1 MKRERLSKS
10 PAAWVP
16 VALLQCKNTQCVMWD
31 VPRDWS
37 TWGCGGK
44 GSRPSGGTDFLP
56 PCNIWNLCGLCGKF
70 GRPLRE
76 PMKLLYLNWPW
87 GNVLG
92 FEVECVCV
100 FCRNTEVQSGSPDS
114 MKLYVR
120 KKLLFAFISSRLVNI
135 YTQKETRGHEPV
147 VCLVTNI
154 LVWDPKVVCLFLA
167 HYFLNLLSAFLLSWQ
182 LSGGPTW

>member
-1 MKRERLSKS
+1 MFLAWKLS
-10 PAAWVP
+10 
-16 VALLQCKNTQCVMWD
+16 
-31 VPRDWS
+31 
-37 TWGCGGK
+37 
-44 GSRPSGGTDFLP
+44 
-56 PCNIWNLCGLCGKF
+56 
-70 GRPLRE
+70 
-76 PMKLLYLNWPW
+76 
-87 GNVLG
+87 
-92 FEVECVCV
+92 VCV

>member
-1 MKRERLSKS
+1 MFLASKLS
-10 PAAWVP
+10 
-16 VALLQCKNTQCVMWD
+16 
-31 VPRDWS
+31 
-37 TWGCGGK
+37 
-44 GSRPSGGTDFLP
+44 
-56 PCNIWNLCGLCGKF
+56 
-70 GRPLRE
+70 
-76 PMKLLYLNWPW
+76 
-87 GNVLG
+87 
-92 FEVECVCV
+92 VCV

-167 HYFLNLLSAFLLSWQ
+167 HYFLNLLSAFLLSWVVDQ
-182 LSGGPTW
+182 PGSFCVASHTHSHTEYLPLWNWPASWHGCPCLLRLSLQNPGLNYPNVHTNSGSWSLKDLLPAFFSNWQHGCNWEWEQ